1 MFSVR
6 KKELKTR
13 LLLFKCTVCNCAVNA
28 CHVGISSALHRTFN
42 CSQEHPRKLRGIRNW
57 EETGSCCSFFCKAI
71 LGKRLIYAIRM
82 ESSGNGGQTKEEVCS
97 RRGGENET
105 IRLQSGLSRGARDN
119 AVI

>member
-1 MFSVR
+1 MSCGD
-6 KKELKTR
+6 KL
-13 LLLFKCTVCNCAVNA
+13 C
-28 CHVGISSALHRTFN
+28 SALHRTFN